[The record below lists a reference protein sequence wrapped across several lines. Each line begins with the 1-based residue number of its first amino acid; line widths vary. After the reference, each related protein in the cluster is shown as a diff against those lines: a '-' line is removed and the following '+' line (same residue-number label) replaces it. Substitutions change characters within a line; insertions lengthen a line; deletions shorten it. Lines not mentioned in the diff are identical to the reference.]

1 MYRQKNKDPMLHA
14 NFIAN
19 GIISGV
25 RVGGNC
31 SGIPTPQANIYFDD
45 RFAGKPLVFC
55 GTVGFVTKKNKR

>member
-1 MYRQKNKDPMLHA
+1 MLPA
-14 NFIAN
+14 SYIAN

-31 SGIPTPQANIYFDD
+31 SGIPTPQGNIYFDD

-55 GTVGFVTKKNKR
+55 GTVGLIPKKIKGEIITQEKS